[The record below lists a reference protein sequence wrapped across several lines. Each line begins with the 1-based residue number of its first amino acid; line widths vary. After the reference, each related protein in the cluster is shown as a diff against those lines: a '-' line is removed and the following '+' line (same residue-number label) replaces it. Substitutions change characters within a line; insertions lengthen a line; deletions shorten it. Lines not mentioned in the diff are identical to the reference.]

1 MSLKWTLR
9 QWNNPTDKDAP
20 KKFYA
25 CPVWDDEVDKQ
36 KLAEKTAK
44 PISQMPSEVTAV
56 LDSVFDL
63 IPDLLMDGDII
74 NLGRLGKLKLTFS
87 SDGKD
92 KAEDVSASDIKNV
105 RIIFRPSVE
114 FKQKIAGVSIT
125 KYEPKVSASEK
136 EKNTEAA

>member
-9 QWNNPTDKDAP
+9 QWNNPSDKDAP

-25 CPVWDDEVDKQ
+25 CPVWDDEVNEK

-63 IPDLLMDGDII
+63 IPELLMDGDIV
-74 NLGRLGKLKLTFS
+74 NLGRLGKLKLFIRTFS
-87 SDGKD
+87 PMCCMGFF
-92 KAEDVSASDIKNV
+92 ICNV
-105 RIIFRPSVE
+105 
-114 FKQKIAGVSIT
+114 GVSM
-125 KYEPKVSASEK
+125 
-136 EKNTEAA
+136 